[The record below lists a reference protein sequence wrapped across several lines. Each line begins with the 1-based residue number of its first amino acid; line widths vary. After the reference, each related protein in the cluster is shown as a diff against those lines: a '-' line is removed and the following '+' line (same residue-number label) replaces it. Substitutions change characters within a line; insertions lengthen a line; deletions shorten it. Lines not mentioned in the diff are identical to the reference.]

1 MLSVTAAGFCR
12 LASPE
17 HQCRRRR
24 RARRET
30 PIHPNPNL
38 PNSPTRRK
46 IRPEGENTVLLT
58 ELLHPGILEALAG
71 AGHGARVLLA
81 DGHYPASTATGERAR
96 TVHLNLAPGLL
107 DVTSVLDVLLTALP
121 VESAHVMVPPEGEP
135 EPPAIAEY
143 RARLA
148 PVPVGTLGRFEF
160 YDAARSPDL
169 ALAIVTADIRTYA
182 NLLLTIG
189 VRAEGTLSTR

>member
-1 MLSVTAAGFCR
+1 M
-12 LASPE
+12 
-17 HQCRRRR
+17 
-24 RARRET
+24 
-30 PIHPNPNL
+30 
-38 PNSPTRRK
+38 
-46 IRPEGENTVLLT
+46 LLT
-58 ELLHPGILEALAG
+58 HLLHPGILEALAG

-107 DVTSVLDVLLTALP
+107 DVTTVLDVLLRTVP
-121 VESAHVMVPPEGEP
+121 VESAQVMVPPEGEP

-143 RARLA
+143 RSRLA
-148 PVPVGTLGRFEF
+148 PVPVGTLDRFAF
-160 YDAARSPDL
+160 YEAARTPDL

-189 VRAEGTLSTR
+189 VRDTGTPA